1 MTKEIVGN
9 LMKTTVKV
17 SYHGK
22 FYFVN
27 KARLNYTLNKM
38 GMQAKFDFTNED
50 MKNFLSKNKL
60 LYTEFLEFISDCV
73 RDEGEI

>member
-1 MTKEIVGN
+1 MTKEITGN
-9 LMKTTVKV
+9 LMKITVKV

-22 FYFVN
+22 FYSVN